1 MATKEQEQR
10 MTPKRL
16 AAENWSEGAKMNPFK
31 KLTDAWCQYED
42 EWLRLDNQYEE
53 SI

>member
-1 MATKEQEQR
+1 MATREQEQR

-16 AAENWSEGAKMNPFK
+16 AAEHWSEGDKMNPFK

-42 EWLRLDNQYEE
+42 EWIRLETQNEV
-53 SI
+53 SK